1 MPITYDVNA
10 RPRAEE
16 VCALTVAIG
25 WPDPAEHGLAL
36 VQKVWDEAPAT
47 VVARDGE
54 RLVGMCR
61 AMWDGGLMA
70 FVRSVVVHPD
80 YQRQGIGKRLLTL
93 LLGELERLEVAHI
106 SLWATA
112 GTEHF
117 YEQFGFVQRKIV
129 TPMMKSRRDKEDDG
143 CSSKS

>member
-1 MPITYDVNA
+1 MPITYEVNG

-25 WPDPAEHGLAL
+25 WPDPADHGLAL

-47 VVARDGE
+47 VVARDGGQ
-54 RLVGMCR
+54 LVGMCR
-61 AMWDGGLMA
+61 AMWDGGIMA

-80 YQRQGIGKRLLTL
+80 YQRQGIGKRLLEL
-93 LLGELERLEVAHI
+93 LMGELERLEVEHV

-117 YEQFGFVQRKIV
+117 YEQFGFAKRETV
-129 TPMMKSRRDKEDDG
+129 TPMMKSRRDKEG
-143 CSSKS
+143 T